1 VLHRLTLLSVCVL
14 CSVVGAAPLAN
25 SQVLVPHTVAP
36 DAKQLQQTGVALLR
50 EALQLAQFQ
59 QYEPALARAK
69 LATQLLPNAEESW
82 ALLGGL
88 YLNTDK
94 IDLGI
99 QALEKSLAINPK
111 NPGVNFSLGSA
122 YFRKANYTD
131 AERLLRTGL
140 AIKPDVPEALFD
152 LGNTYL
158 RLNRFDDAI
167 GVYRKAIAKDQKFWP
182 ALNNIGLV
190 NYEQGKV
197 NDAIQSWKAAI
208 AIDEKSTEPKLAMA
222 VALYSQGQ
230 KDQGVTLASSVL
242 ATDRRYSDVSFLKD
256 NLWGDRLIADTKV
269 ILATPKVRDT
279 LAQSASPVKPTEPT
293 VNPQPQLKVAPRTPA
308 RTPMKAPAPQK
319 AP

>member
-1 VLHRLTLLSVCVL
+1 VLHRLTLLSL
-14 CSVVGAAPLAN
+14 CALCGVVGMTPLVK

-59 QYEPALARAK
+59 QYEPALSRAK

-94 IDLGI
+94 LDLGI
-99 QALEKSLAINPK
+99 QSLEKSLAINPK

-122 YFRKANYTD
+122 YFRKANYAA
-131 AERLLRTGL
+131 AERALQTGL
-140 AIKPDVPEALFD
+140 TLKPDVPEALFD

-158 RLNRFDDAI
+158 KLSRFDEAI
-167 GVYRKAIAKDQKFWP
+167 SVYKKAVEKDQKFWP

-190 NYEQGKV
+190 SYEQGKV

-208 AIDEKSTEPKLAMA
+208 TIDEKSIEPKLAMA

-230 KDQGVTLASSVL
+230 KDQGVSLAATAL
-242 ATDRRYSDVSFLKD
+242 ATDRRYGDVSFLKD
-256 NLWGDRLIADTKV
+256 NLWGDRLIADTKI

-279 LAQSASPVKPTEPT
+279 LAQSAGSEPAAK
-293 VNPQPQLKVAPRTPA
+293 PQLNAAPKAPVRVPVT
-308 RTPMKAPAPQK
+308 APAPK
-319 AP
+319 KKS

>member
-1 VLHRLTLLSVCVL
+1 MLHRLMLSLCVL
-14 CSVVGAAPLAN
+14 CGVVGVAPQAR

-59 QYEPALARAK
+59 QYEPALSRAK
-69 LATQLLPNAEESW
+69 LATQLLPNAQESW

-94 IDLGI
+94 VDLGI
-99 QALEKSLAINPK
+99 QALEKSLTINPK
-111 NPGVNFSLGSA
+111 NPGVSFSLGSA
-122 YFRKANYTD
+122 YFRKANYAA
-131 AERLLRTGL
+131 AERLLQAGL

-158 RLNRFDDAI
+158 KLNRLDEA
-167 GVYRKAIAKDQKFWP
+167 VSAYRKAVTKDQKFWP

-230 KDQGVTLASSVL
+230 RDQGVLLASSAL
-242 ATDRRYSDVSFLKD
+242 ATDRRYGDVAFLKD
-256 NLWGDRLIADTKV
+256 NLWGDRLIADTKI

-279 LAQSASPVKPTEPT
+279 LAQSSSPADDTTQDKAPAPKPQAVP
-293 VNPQPQLKVAPRTPA
+293 
-308 RTPMKAPAPQK
+308 APAPQK
-319 AP
+319 KL

>member
-1 VLHRLTLLSVCVL
+1 VLHRSTLLSL
-14 CSVVGAAPLAN
+14 CLLCGIAGAAPLAH

-88 YLNTDK
+88 YLSTEK
-94 IDLGI
+94 LDLGI
-99 QALEKSLAINPK
+99 QSLEKALTLNPK

-122 YFRKANYTD
+122 YFRKTNYAA
-131 AERLLRTGL
+131 AERVLQAGL
-140 AIKPDVPEALFD
+140 KLKPDVPEALFD

-158 RLNRFDDAI
+158 RLTRFDDAI
-167 GVYRKAIAKDQKFWP
+167 DVYKKAVAKDQKFWP

-190 NYEQGKV
+190 HYEQGKV
-197 NDAIQSWKAAI
+197 DDAIQSWKAAI

-222 VALYSQGQ
+222 VALYIQGQ
-230 KDQGVTLASSVL
+230 KDQGITLASTAL
-242 ATDRRYSDVSFLKD
+242 ATDRRYGDVAFLKD
-256 NLWGDRLIADTKV
+256 NLWGDRLIADTKI
-269 ILATPKVRDT
+269 ILATPKVKDT
-279 LAQSASPVKPTEPT
+279 LAQSADPEPIPASKPAASPSPK
-293 VNPQPQLKVAPRTPA
+293 
-308 RTPMKAPAPQK
+308 KAP
-319 AP
+319 

>member
-1 VLHRLTLLSVCVL
+1 MLHRLTLFSLCVL
-14 CSVVGAAPLAN
+14 CGVVGAAPLAR

-36 DAKQLQQTGVALLR
+36 DAKQLQQTGIALLR

-94 IDLGI
+94 LDLGI
-99 QALEKSLAINPK
+99 QSLEKSLAINPK

-122 YFRKANYTD
+122 YFRKGNYTA
-131 AERLLRTGL
+131 AERMLRTGL
-140 AIKPDVPEALFD
+140 NLKPDVPEALFD

-167 GVYRKAIAKDQKFWP
+167 GVYRKAVEKDQKFWP

-197 NDAIQSWKAAI
+197 SDAIQSWKAAI

-230 KDQGVTLASSVL
+230 RDQGISLATSAL
-242 ATDRRYSDVSFLKD
+242 ATDRRYGDVLFLKD

-279 LAQSASPVKPTEPT
+279 LAQSASPTEPT
-293 VNPQPQLKVAPRTPA
+293 DEGQQRSPEKGVPAKTPAAPVAPK
-308 RTPMKAPAPQK
+308 KAP
-319 AP
+319 

>member
-1 VLHRLTLLSVCVL
+1 VLHRSTLLSLCVL
-14 CSVVGAAPLAN
+14 LGVVSVAPLAQ

-69 LATQLLPNAEESW
+69 LATQLLPNTEEAW

-88 YLNTDK
+88 YLSTDK
-94 IDLGI
+94 LDLGI
-99 QALEKSLAINPK
+99 QSLEKSLAINPK

-122 YFRKANYTD
+122 YFRKANYTA
-131 AERLLRTGL
+131 AEKSLQAGL
-140 AIKPDVPEALFD
+140 KIKPDVPEALFD

-167 GVYRKAIAKDQKFWP
+167 VVYKKAVTKDQKFWP

-190 NYEQGKV
+190 HYEQGKV
-197 NDAIQSWKAAI
+197 EDAIQSWKAAI

-222 VALYSQGQ
+222 VALYVQGQ
-230 KDQGVTLASSVL
+230 KDQGVALASSAL
-242 ATDRRYSDVSFLKD
+242 AIDRRYGDVTFLKD
-256 NLWGDRLIADTKV
+256 NLWGDRLIADTKI
-269 ILATPKVRDT
+269 ILATPKIKDT
-279 LAQSASPVKPTEPT
+279 LAQSADPVPVAAPKPAATKPS
-293 VNPQPQLKVAPRTPA
+293 VAPSPKPAIAPTP
-308 RTPMKAPAPQK
+308 KKKPQ
-319 AP
+319 